1 MAISSRCSACSCDVM
16 IAGGEGVIKI
26 INLMSNYN
34 AVCTYHSKLESEVF
48 VDFLE
53 GMRKGS
59 VIVDETTV
67 CDIKKTQHV

>member
-1 MAISSRCSACSCDVM
+1 
-16 IAGGEGVIKI
+16 
-26 INLMSNYN
+26 MSNYN

-67 CDIKKTQHV
+67 CDVKKAHFMCACVRLCVYVSG